1 MSDECRQSF
10 ARKAKGVAVLPS
22 RTDRLGPISLK
33 ALYCVQGWAP
43 CMQKILVVEDG
54 KAVQR
59 ALKRLFASEGFS
71 VEIVANGEQALTEM
85 KRMKPDLVMLDLGLP
100 GLSGREVC
108 RQMKAHAPSVPII
121 NLERKDGRMGQGEPA

>member
-1 MSDECRQSF
+1 MVRFVTKLSKECQMNVAGVF
-10 ARKAKGVAVLPS
+10 ARSERWRGAAIAHTPA
-22 RTDRLGPISLK
+22 RPMSLK
-33 ALYCVQGWAP
+33 ELYCVQGWAP

-71 VEIVANGEQALTEM
+71 VEIVANGEQGLTEM

-100 GLSGREVC
+100 GLPGVRCAGR
-108 RQMKAHAPSVPII
+108 
-121 NLERKDGRMGQGEPA
+121 